1 MSAVLIK
8 AILTRLKRDP
18 FLLVLTLSLGPFFV
32 ILYKLIF
39 LQGMTLYEVII
50 VKPDLEAGVYI
61 EEFIDEMEQKR
72 YPGGAPLF
80 EFKMVGNEKEGL
92 EKIQNHDA
100 HILLEFNLEN
110 GTADVQLTGD
120 FSNPYFVISS
130 QLTQNQLKDY
140 FTSKFGFSPPLSIDE
155 IAMGNSGNKS
165 EFESY
170 IPGLIIFSVLSLLYL
185 FSIMLVKESESNIFY
200 RYRLAGIGGMKFMI
214 SYSLPF
220 LLLSMLAVSLTLITA
235 FILGFHSAVSPEL
248 DFLMSL
254 LVCALLTLSTIG
266 ISFIVAALSS
276 NSMHAFQAA
285 TFPFMIL
292 VFFSGSVYPFP
303 KIVIAEI
310 GRRSIGLFDILPST
324 HGVTALSK
332 ILTFSVSPA
341 GLAYELILMLLLSVV
356 IYFFGAVL
364 FYRKRLS

>member
-1 MSAVLIK
+1 MSTVLIK

-50 VKPDLEAGVYI
+50 VKPDPEAGAYI
-61 EEFIDEMEQKR
+61 EDFIDEMEQKR

-80 EFKMVGNEKEGL
+80 EFKMVENEKEGR

-100 HILLEFNLEN
+100 HILLVFNMEN
-110 GTADVQLTGD
+110 GTADVQLVGD

-140 FTSKFGFSPPLSIDE
+140 IISKFGFSPPLSIDE
-155 IAMGNSGNKS
+155 IAMGNSGSKS

-185 FSIMLVKESESNIFY
+185 FSILLVKESASNVFY
-200 RYRLAGIGGMKFMI
+200 RYRMAGIGGMKFVI

-235 FILGFHSAVSPEL
+235 FILGFHSAISPAL
-248 DFLMSL
+248 DFLMCL
-254 LVCALLTLSTIG
+254 LVCALLSLSTIG
-266 ISFIVAALSS
+266 ISFIIASLSS
-276 NSMHAFQAA
+276 NSMHAFQAT

-303 KIVIAEI
+303 KIVITEI

-324 HGVTALSK
+324 HGVNALSK
-332 ILTFSVSPA
+332 ILTFGVKPA
-341 GLAYELILMLLLSVV
+341 GMAYELILLVLLSVILYLAGTV
-356 IYFFGAVL
+356 IFF
-364 FYRKRLS
+364 RKRLG